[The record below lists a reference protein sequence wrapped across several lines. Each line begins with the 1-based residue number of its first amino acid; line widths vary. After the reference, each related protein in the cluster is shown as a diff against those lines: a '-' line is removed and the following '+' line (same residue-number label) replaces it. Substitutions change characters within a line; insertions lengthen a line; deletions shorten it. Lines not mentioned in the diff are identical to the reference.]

1 MWLKQISIENFKCFG
16 KKQVIDI
23 GRLTLLTGA
32 NSSGKSSL
40 MYSIL
45 GTIQSG
51 EFPYQ
56 FSTNGK
62 YVNMGDFSEISFR
75 HEEKNRIS
83 IGFTMDTGDTHKIET
98 TWVLDPANKLPRL
111 YQLSAVSYFYSLK
124 LTTRGKKY
132 SLDFEYDPKADLYL
146 KNNRDIVKM
155 LKGISPIVANP
166 DGKDFYNI
174 NELLIDYEN
183 PTQIN
188 GLIVETIPLKIKD
201 FKQYG
206 CARFDHILQNIVHSF
221 AGFDSKL
228 NFISSFRLHPDRTYL
243 EKSKSDLKVERYGE
257 GYLDQ
262 IILWETKKA
271 KEFKELITI
280 MKSLSLLNDI
290 KSKRMDGGRFEM
302 QVKTKKT
309 GVMASLNDVGFG
321 ISQFLPIIVADLQLP
336 NDSNLFVAQPEIHL
350 HPSVQSSFGAYMV
363 QQIKKTKKNYVVET
377 HSEYLI
383 NRIRLAIVKGEL
395 QEEDIAVY
403 YLESKANDTQLH
415 KIKFT
420 KDGRILNAP
429 EDFFK
434 TYMIDVMEI
443 ALNAVE

>member
-1 MWLKQISIENFKCFG
+1 MRLTQLNIENFKCFG
-16 KKQVIDI
+16 KEQVIDI

-32 NSSGKSSL
+32 NNSGKSSL

-45 GTIQSG
+45 GAIQSG

-62 YVNMGDFSEISFR
+62 YVNMGDFGEISFG
-75 HEEKNRIS
+75 HNEKNKIK
-83 IGFTMDTGDTHKIET
+83 IGFSVNTGDTHKIET
-98 TWVLDPANKLPRL
+98 TWMLDQANKLPRL
-111 YQLSAVSYFYSLK
+111 YQLNASSYFYSLRLNAK
-124 LTTRGKKY
+124 GKKFI
-132 SLDFEYDPKADLYL
+132 LDFEYDPKADLYI
-146 KNNRDIVKM
+146 KNNRNLINFA
-155 LKGISPIVANP
+155 KGYPVIRNSK
-166 DGKDFYNI
+166 GRTSYNI
-174 NELLIDYEN
+174 EELLVDYEN
-183 PTQIN
+183 PTSIK
-188 GLIVETIPLKIKD
+188 GLPVESIPLTIKD

-206 CARFDHILQNIVHSF
+206 CGRFDHILQNITNAF
-221 AGFDSKL
+221 REFDNTL
-228 NFISSFRLHPDRTYL
+228 NFISTFRPHPERTYL
-243 EKSKSDLKVERYGE
+243 EKSQSNLKLEKFGE

-271 KEFKELITI
+271 KEFKELIRI

-309 GVMASLNDVGFG
+309 GVLASLNDVGLG

-336 NDSNLFVAQPEIHL
+336 DDSTFFMAEPEIHL
-350 HPSVQSSFGAYMV
+350 HPSAQSSFGAYIT
-363 QQIKKTKKNYVVET
+363 QQIKKTKKNYVIET

-383 NRIRLAIVKGEL
+383 NRIRLAVVKGEL
-395 QEEDIAVY
+395 EAKDIAVY
-403 YLESKANDTQLH
+403 YMESKINDTEVH
-415 KIKFT
+415 KIEFT

-443 ALNAVE
+443 ALHATE